1 MTTSTNRMPD
11 KTPVRLVSLSLSF
24 TYSMVTD
31 LTESSAIL
39 TPTVA
44 IATQATSTI
53 FTPTQQAPASFSP
66 SSSAA
71 YSTNTF
77 QDRNVNTVIGVVVGG
92 LLGLSLL
99 FILFYWYFNHR
110 NRISVHGARLASP
123 TYSNSVANDSWHKKR
138 PFTRQTIGSAPQI
151 SASAV
156 ASLASLVSRLAL
168 K

>member
-1 MTTSTNRMPD
+1 MLD
-11 KTPVRLVSLSLSF
+11 KTLVRLISLSLSF

-44 IATQATSTI
+44 IAKTTQATSTI

-71 YSTNTF
+71 YSTNTI

-99 FILFYWYFNHR
+99 FVLFYWYFNHR
-110 NRISVHGARLASP
+110 SRISGHGARLASP
-123 TYSNSVANDSWHKKR
+123 TYSNSMANDSWHKKR

-156 ASLASLVSRLAL
+156 ASLASLVSRLAS